1 VAGARAAAA
10 GARAPYLRRQRG
22 GQEHERRR
30 WCGGDRADD
39 GEKPSGGD
47 RAAAMV
53 WRLRETDA
61 VK

>member
-30 WCGGDRADD
+30 WCGGDRA
-39 GEKPSGGD
+39 
-47 RAAAMV
+47 AAMV